1 MKTILIAGGAG
12 FIGSNLCEKLIN
24 MNHNIICLDNLL
36 TGNMKNIEHLLDKPN
51 FTFINH
57 DIIEST
63 LYTISKTY
71 PLLNQRKTNYGII
84 ISKNKLDD
92 GYDDEDDPYHNHK
105 LGKLLGYPTYD
116 QYPISRKDK
125 ENGYYTFHI
134 KVKLIKKNMIT
145 LFSFVASDLSSE
157 NKIYDILTHIKETL
171 FDSEYSMY
179 IKRIYIER
187 LKKRDNKIIELKF
200 IY

>member
-1 MKTILIAGGAG
+1 MNTNFIMLVLNCLLIQYDVRQAY
-12 FIGSNLCEKLIN
+12 LIQ
-24 MNHNIICLDNLL
+24 
-36 TGNMKNIEHLLDKPN
+36 
-51 FTFINH
+51 NH